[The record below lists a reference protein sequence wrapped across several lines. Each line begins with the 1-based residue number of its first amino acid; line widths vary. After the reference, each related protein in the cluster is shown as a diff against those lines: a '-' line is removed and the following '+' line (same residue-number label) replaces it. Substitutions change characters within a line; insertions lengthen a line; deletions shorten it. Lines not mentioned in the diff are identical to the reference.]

1 MKYTG
6 LKTMIIQRQILNI
19 QNLLSTIMQ
28 AICGA
33 ERPTCTGNGT
43 SGRTVTVDITG
54 EFYGYNQYWGT
65 AETQILNYVIQNQST
80 AGDYTD
86 KWGGTANVTCPQ
98 QQAKTYDMLKM
109 SPRP

>member
-1 MKYTG
+1 
-6 LKTMIIQRQILNI
+6 MIIQRQILNI

-33 ERPTCTGNGT
+33 ERPTVQETAP
-43 SGRTVTVDITG
+43 GRTVTVDITG

-65 AETQILNYVIQNQST
+65 AETQILNHVIQNQST

-86 KWGGTANVTCPQ
+86 KWGGTANVTLSTTNKPKHTIC
-98 QQAKTYDMLKM
+98 
-109 SPRP
+109 